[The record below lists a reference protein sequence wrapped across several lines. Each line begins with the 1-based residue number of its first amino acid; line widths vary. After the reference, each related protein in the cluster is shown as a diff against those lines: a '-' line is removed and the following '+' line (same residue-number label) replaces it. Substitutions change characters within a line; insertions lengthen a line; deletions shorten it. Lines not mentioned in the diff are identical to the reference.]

1 MFLRLITRRSNGQD
15 RVDQWQGRRVEVQ
28 LEHPDSYELDGDVV
42 GELTRL
48 VAEVQPQAL
57 TVRVPT

>member
-1 MFLRLITRRSNGQD
+1 M
-15 RVDQWQGRRVEVQ
+15 EVH
-28 LEHPDSYELDGDVV
+28 LEHPDSYQLDGDVV

-57 TVRVPT
+57 SVRIPT